1 MPLPA
6 IMASHQY
13 VCVCVCCI
21 QMLLIRS
28 DYQAISNTHTHTLIT
43 PSKVCHKIKFNYCS
57 ISARR
62 KGKLCGRGVK
72 VNQKLNEQL
81 VKDNSLWLRHCPQL
95 APRFYYTL
103 SRQRN
108 RWKIN
113 TAKKEED
120 RRREGDGDR
129 EHCEATIRQREAT
142 WIGVCRKAR
151 LGHITPPMAEIRRR
165 RCHSKINFKSLNEMN
180 LKKERK
186 RLQERD
192 GEREWELADLLRML
206 KLPQH
211 TFSQAPPPAH
221 HCHYLSTI

>member
-1 MPLPA
+1 MQKSNSHIRVHVSNFPLLIYLYRGELIENA
-6 IMASHQY
+6 VASNIGKSSIR
-13 VCVCVCCI
+13 VCVCCI
-21 QMLLIRS
+21 QMLLIRI
-28 DYQAISNTHTHTLIT
+28 DYQGNNTTHTHTLIT

-57 ISARR
+57 ISALR
-62 KGKLCGRGVK
+62 KGKLCGKRGGAK

-81 VKDNSLWLRHCPQL
+81 VKDNSRCPQL

-113 TAKKEED
+113 TPRKTEGE
-120 RRREGDGDR
+120 RRRLW

-186 RLQERD
+186 RLRERR
-192 GEREWELADLLRML
+192 GRESGSWQICCE
-206 KLPQH
+206 
-211 TFSQAPPPAH
+211 
-221 HCHYLSTI
+221 C

>member
-1 MPLPA
+1 
-6 IMASHQY
+6 
-13 VCVCVCCI
+13 
-21 QMLLIRS
+21 MLLIRI
-28 DYQAISNTHTHTLIT
+28 DYQGNKQHTHTLIT

-57 ISARR
+57 ISALR

-81 VKDNSLWLRHCPQL
+81 VKDNSRCPQL

-113 TAKKEED
+113 TPKKEED
-120 RRREGDGDR
+120 RDRERDGER

-186 RLQERD
+186 RLRERK
-192 GEREWELADLLRML
+192 GAGRFVANVKVASAHIQPGTSPRTPLPLPEHNL
-206 KLPQH
+206 KGRQVLMRLVLI
-211 TFSQAPPPAH
+211 F
-221 HCHYLSTI
+221 

>member
-1 MPLPA
+1 MWEEGA
-6 IMASHQY
+6 
-13 VCVCVCCI
+13 
-21 QMLLIRS
+21 
-28 DYQAISNTHTHTLIT
+28 
-43 PSKVCHKIKFNYCS
+43 
-57 ISARR
+57 
-62 KGKLCGRGVK
+62 K

-81 VKDNSLWLRHCPQL
+81 VKDNSRWLQLQRCPQL

-113 TAKKEED
+113 TPKKEQD
-120 RRREGDGDR
+120 RGRERDGDR
-129 EHCEATIRQREAT
+129 EHGEHCEATIRQREAT

-186 RLQERD
+186 RLRERERE
-192 GEREWELADLLRML
+192 GERVGAGRFVANVKVALAHIHWGTSPRTPEHNL
-206 KLPQH
+206 KGRQ
-211 TFSQAPPPAH
+211 
-221 HCHYLSTI
+221 CWCD